1 MAKNRGTDAQLLTM
15 HELAAY
21 LHLDEE
27 TVSKLV
33 MQGKIPSLQVDR
45 QWRFK
50 RAAIDEWIE
59 QQLVGDDENFADV
72 PDGMKLPLDDLLPD
86 QAIITNL
93 RARTPVGV
101 IEELAAR
108 AYTNGWL
115 SDKPW
120 FVGAVVERE
129 SLASTAM
136 EGGVAFLHTRAK
148 DKGKIARP
156 FIIVGRSWEGIGFGA
171 PDNGPT
177 YLFFLL
183 GLKYDRLH
191 LPILGRLARALRNP
205 ATIAKLRALSS
216 PDQLRALLLK
226 EDAAVRMGHTP
237 EIQDPSAFRPKL
249 DRTLRLRAIR
259 RLQSAKQAEITSAEA
274 AEGKAGRGAKSA
286 AKAAGKGRKTAIDK
300 AAPAKAAPAKAAP
313 AKAVPA
319 KAAPAKAAPAKPVPA
334 KADIDKA
341 APDKATTADEAPA
354 KPRGKITGRTPRP
367 AELGDAPETEST
379 RPAARPSKPDKPA
392 KPAPAKK

>member
-1 MAKNRGTDAQLLTM
+1 MPKKQGTDAQLLTI
-15 HELAAY
+15 HELGVY
-21 LHLDEE
+21 LHLDEV
-27 TVSKLV
+27 TVNKLV
-33 MQGKIPSLQVDR
+33 AAGKIPAMQLDR

-50 RAAIDEWIE
+50 KAAIDEWIE
-59 QQLVGDDENFADV
+59 EQLVGDDESFVDV
-72 PDGMKLPLDDLLPD
+72 PDGMKLPLEDLLPD
-86 QAIITNL
+86 QAIIPNL
-93 RARTPVGV
+93 RATTPIAV

-108 AYTNGWL
+108 AYTNGWPA
-115 SDKPW
+115 DKPW

-156 FIIVGRSWEGIGFGA
+156 FMEIGRSWEGIGFGA

-216 PDQLRALLLK
+216 PDQVRALLLK

-237 EIQDPSAFRPKL
+237 EIQGPAAFRPKL

-259 RLQSAKQAEITSAEA
+259 RLQWRKQAEIPSAERGGRTDKPKA
-274 AEGKAGRGAKSA
+274 RPARSGKAA
-286 AKAAGKGRKTAIDK
+286 
-300 AAPAKAAPAKAAP
+300 
-313 AKAVPA
+313 
-319 KAAPAKAAPAKPVPA
+319 
-334 KADIDKA
+334 
-341 APDKATTADEAPA
+341 
-354 KPRGKITGRTPRP
+354 
-367 AELGDAPETEST
+367 
-379 RPAARPSKPDKPA
+379 A
-392 KPAPAKK
+392 KPAAAN

>member
-1 MAKNRGTDAQLLTM
+1 MAKKPGPDGQLLTM

-21 LHLDEE
+21 LHLDEQ

-33 MQGKIPSLQVDR
+33 SAGKIPSLQVDR

-59 QQLVGDDENFADV
+59 EQLVGDDESFVDV
-72 PDGMKLPLDDLLPD
+72 PDGMKLPLEDLLPD
-86 QAIITNL
+86 QAIIINL
-93 RARTPVGV
+93 RAQSPIGV

-115 SDKPW
+115 TDKPW

-148 DKGKIARP
+148 DKGKIGRP
-156 FIIVGRSWEGIGFGA
+156 FVIVGRSWEGIAFGA
-171 PDNGPT
+171 SDGAPT

-205 ATIAKLRALSS
+205 ATIAKLRSQSS
-216 PDQLRALLLK
+216 PDQVRALLLK
-226 EDAAVRMGHTP
+226 EDAAVRAGIIP
-237 EIQDPSAFRPKL
+237 DAPIAAFKPKL

-259 RLQSAKQAEITSAEA
+259 RLQ
-274 AEGKAGRGAKSA
+274 A
-286 AKAAGKGRKTAIDK
+286 AKAPPPEPTKKK
-300 AAPAKAAPAKAAP
+300 SK
-313 AKAVPA
+313 
-319 KAAPAKAAPAKPVPA
+319 AKP
-334 KADIDKA
+334 KAQ
-341 APDKATTADEAPA
+341 E
-354 KPRGKITGRTPRP
+354 
-367 AELGDAPETEST
+367 
-379 RPAARPSKPDKPA
+379 
-392 KPAPAKK
+392 

>member
-1 MAKNRGTDAQLLTM
+1 MRADEAMPKKQGSDTQLLTI
-15 HELAAY
+15 HELAVY
-21 LHLDEE
+21 LHLDEA
-27 TVSKLV
+27 TVNKLV
-33 MQGKIPSLQVDR
+33 ANGKIPAIQLER

-50 RAAIDEWIE
+50 KAAIDEWIE
-59 QQLVGDDENFADV
+59 QQLIGEDENFTDV
-72 PDGMKLPLDDLLPD
+72 PDGMKLPLEDLLPD

-93 RARTPVGV
+93 RANTALGV

-115 SDKPW
+115 ADKPW

-156 FIIVGRSWEGIGFGA
+156 FMIVGRSWSGIPFGA
-171 PDNGPT
+171 PDGAPT

-205 ATIAKLRALSS
+205 ATIAKLRSLSS
-216 PDQLRALLLK
+216 PDQVRALLLK
-226 EDAAVRMGHTP
+226 EDAQVRAGVVP
-237 EIQDPSAFRPKL
+237 EIQAAAFKPKL

-259 RLQSAKQAEITSAEA
+259 RLQSAKKPEPEP
-274 AEGKAGRGAKSA
+274 
-286 AKAAGKGRKTAIDK
+286 
-300 AAPAKAAPAKAAP
+300 AAPK
-313 AKAVPA
+313 
-319 KAAPAKAAPAKPVPA
+319 
-334 KADIDKA
+334 
-341 APDKATTADEAPA
+341 
-354 KPRGKITGRTPRP
+354 
-367 AELGDAPETEST
+367 T
-379 RPAARPSKPDKPA
+379 RRKSKPKA
-392 KPAPAKK
+392 